1 MRRVAATVV
10 FAMLGF
16 VSLWLWMG
24 VDEGIC
30 ARFPQLCIR
39 YGCKEIG
46 ECPMSFWDE
55 FIFFSVVFG
64 PAIAFGIA
72 AAVFSMLRPS
82 WHSWLLLLF
91 GLVTVHWVVMLV
103 DRLV

>member
-1 MRRVAATVV
+1 MRRVAATIV

-16 VSLWLWMG
+16 VSLWFWMG
-24 VDEGIC
+24 IDETIC
-30 ARFPQLCIR
+30 ARFPHLCIR

-55 FIFFSVVFG
+55 FIFFLVVLGPATVFG
-64 PAIAFGIA
+64 VAG
-72 AAVFSMLRPS
+72 AVFSKRQQS
-82 WHSWLLLLF
+82 WHSWLLLLL
-91 GLVTVHWVVMLV
+91 GLVTVHWGLMLV